1 SLNVGRL
8 KFPGDENEYHFK
20 SQDLIDHCQIG
31 RGNYGTV
38 HKMVHRESARVMAVK
53 RIRSNTVNKRE
64 QKRLIVELETV
75 MNAQPCEYI
84 IRFFGALF
92 SEGDCWICMEL
103 MDISLDKLYKKSF
116 EMGTTLSEAFVGHIT
131 VCTVSA
137 LSFLKDQLNII
148 HRDVKPSNIVM
159 DQHGAVKLVDFGI
172 AGQLVDSIAKTEDV
186 GCKPYM
192 APERVAEMV
201 GHHTYD
207 VRSDVW
213 SLGIT
218 LVEISTGRFPYSDW
232 ASPFHQLAEV
242 VDGPAPVLTQDKL
255 PTDYTVSYIL
265 FVNL

>member
-1 SLNVGRL
+1 
-8 KFPGDENEYHFK
+8 
-20 SQDLIDHCQIG
+20 
-31 RGNYGTV
+31 
-38 HKMVHRESARVMAVK
+38 
-53 RIRSNTVNKRE
+53 
-64 QKRLIVELETV
+64 
-75 MNAQPCEYI
+75 
-84 IRFFGALF
+84 
-92 SEGDCWICMEL
+92 

-265 FVNL
+265 FVNLCLAKEQQSRPKYHDLEAHSFYQKYHAKIDDPETLRNFGDFVTHIIEEIQKDGPVAAYPR